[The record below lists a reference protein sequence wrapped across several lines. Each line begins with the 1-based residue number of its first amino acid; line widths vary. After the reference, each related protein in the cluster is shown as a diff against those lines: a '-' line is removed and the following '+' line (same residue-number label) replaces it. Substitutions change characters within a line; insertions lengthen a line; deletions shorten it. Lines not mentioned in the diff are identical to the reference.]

1 MRVLLASDGSDEARR
16 ATRWLRDLPMP
27 SDTKIC
33 VLVVATLTKPP
44 RDGQSLKQL
53 RQDIL
58 AAARRAGASTATI
71 LRPRW
76 SEIEVVVVL
85 GDPTVEIV
93 HIAEQTPVDMI
104 VLGARGLT
112 RRRERWFVGSTSL
125 TVARYAPCPVMVVRG
140 RTGRVRRVLVAV
152 DGSEA
157 ARAALRFV
165 RTVHRPDDVHVG
177 LLHVLPAPMA
187 SGGRR
192 RRQSAAANREPG
204 QDPRPADADAV
215 LEDAAAVLGE
225 TGRPVERLVSEGDP
239 AREIVRIAEARDVDL
254 VVLGARGLG
263 TLERLLLGSVS
274 ETVLH
279 QAARPVLIVRG
290 R

>member
-1 MRVLLASDGSDEARR
+1 
-16 ATRWLRDLPMP
+16 
-27 SDTKIC
+27 
-33 VLVVATLTKPP
+33 VLVMAKLTKPP

-53 RQDIL
+53 RQDVL

-112 RRRERWFVGSTSL
+112 RREQWLLGSTSL
-125 TVARYAPCPVMVVRG
+125 TVARYAPLPG
-140 RTGRVRRVLVAV
+140 NGSLGPNGTGETVLVAI
-152 DGSEA
+152 DGSET

-165 RTVHRPDDVHVG
+165 RIVHRPDDAHVG

-192 RRQSAAANREPG
+192 RPRSAANREPG

-215 LEDAAAVLGE
+215 LADAAAVLGD
-225 TGRPVERLVSEGDP
+225 TGRPVEQLVSEGDP
-239 AREIVRIAEARDVDL
+239 AREIVRIAEDRDVDL
-254 VVLGARGLG
+254 VVVRARGLG
-263 TLERLLLGSVS
+263 ALERFLLGSVS
-274 ETVLH
+274 EAVSEAVLH
-279 QAARPVLIVRG
+279 DAARPVLIVRE

>member
-16 ATRWLRDLPMP
+16 ATRWLRDLPLP

-33 VLVVATLTKPP
+33 VLVVATLSKPP
-44 RDGQSLKQL
+44 RDGRSLKQL
-53 RQDIL
+53 RQDVL
-58 AAARRAGASTATI
+58 EAARRVGASTATI

-76 SEIEVVVVL
+76 SEIEVVAVL

-93 HIAEQTPVDMI
+93 HIAEETPVDMI

-112 RRRERWFVGSTSL
+112 RRERWFVGSTSL

-140 RTGRVRRVLVAV
+140 RTARLRRVLVAV

-157 ARAALRFV
+157 ARAALRFL
-165 RTVHRPDDVHVG
+165 RIVHRPDDDAHVA
-177 LLHVLPAPMA
+177 LLHVRPAPMA
-187 SGGRR
+187 AGGRR
-192 RRQSAAANREPG
+192 RRRSVASREPG
-204 QDPRPADADAV
+204 EDQRPADADAV
-215 LEDAAAVLGE
+215 LADAATVLGE
-225 TGRPVERLVSEGDP
+225 IGRPVERLVSEGDP
-239 AREIVRIAEARDVDL
+239 AREIVRIAEDRDVGL
-254 VVLGARGLG
+254 VVVGARGLG

-279 QAARPVLIVRG
+279 HAGRPVLIVRE

>member
-16 ATRWLRDLPMP
+16 ATRWLRDLPLP

-44 RDGQSLKQL
+44 RDSRSLKQL
-53 RQDIL
+53 RQEIL
-58 AAARRAGASTATI
+58 AGARRAGASTATI

-93 HIAEQTPVDMI
+93 HIAEQTPVDLI

-112 RRRERWFVGSTSL
+112 RRQRWFVGSTSL

-152 DGSEA
+152 DGSET

-165 RTVHRPDDVHVG
+165 RIVHRPDDVHVG
-177 LLHVLPAPMA
+177 LLHVLPAPRP

-192 RRQSAAANREPG
+192 RGRSAASREPD
-204 QDPRPADADAV
+204 QDPRTADADAV
-215 LEDAAAVLGE
+215 LADAVAVLGE
-225 TGRPVERLVSEGDP
+225 IGRPVEQLVSEGDP
-239 AREIVRIAEARDVDL
+239 AREIVRIAEDRDVDL
-254 VVLGARGLG
+254 VVVGARDLR

-274 ETVLH
+274 EAVLH
-279 QAARPVLIVRG
+279 HAARPVLIVRE

>member
-16 ATRWLRDLPMP
+16 ATRWLRDLQLP
-27 SDTKIC
+27 SDTKRC
-33 VLVVATLTKPP
+33 VLTVATLTRPP

-53 RQDIL
+53 RQDVL
-58 AAARRAGASTATI
+58 AAAHRAGASTATI

-76 SEIEVVVVL
+76 SETEVIVVL

-104 VLGARGLT
+104 VLGTRGLT
-112 RRRERWFVGSTSL
+112 RRERWFVGSTSL

-152 DGSEA
+152 DGSET

-165 RTVHRPDDVHVG
+165 RIVHRPDDAHVG
-177 LLHVLPAPMA
+177 LLHVLPAPRA

-192 RRQSAAANREPG
+192 RRRPAANREPG
-204 QDPRPADADAV
+204 PDPRPADADAV
-215 LEDAAAVLGE
+215 LADAASVLGE
-225 TGRPVERLVSEGDP
+225 TVRPVERLVSEGDP
-239 AREIVRIAEARDVDL
+239 AREIVRIAEDRDVDL
-254 VVLGARGLG
+254 VVVGARGLR

-274 ETVLH
+274 EAVLH
-279 QAARPVLIVRG
+279 HAARPVLIVRA

>member
-1 MRVLLASDGSDEARR
+1 LLASDGSDEARR
-16 ATRWLRDLPMP
+16 AARWLRDLPMP

-33 VLVVATLTKPP
+33 VLVVATLTRPP

-53 RQDIL
+53 RQDAL
-58 AAARRAGASTATI
+58 AAAHRVGASTATI
-71 LRPRW
+71 LQSRW

-93 HIAEQTPVDMI
+93 RSAEQTPVDMI

-112 RRRERWFVGSTSL
+112 PRERWFVGSTSL

-152 DGSEA
+152 DGSEP

-165 RTVHRPDDVHVG
+165 RIVRRPDDVHVD
-177 LLHVLPAPMA
+177 LLHVRPAPMA
-187 SGGRR
+187 AGGRR
-192 RRQSAAANREPG
+192 RRRSAANPEPG
-204 QDPRPADADAV
+204 HDLRPADADAV
-215 LEDAAAVLGE
+215 LADAAAVLGE
-225 TGRPVERLVSEGDP
+225 TGRPVEQLVSEGDP
-239 AREIVRIAEARDVDL
+239 AREIVRIAEDRDVDL
-254 VVLGARGLG
+254 VVVGARGLG

-279 QAARPVLIVRG
+279 NAARPVLIVRE

>member
-1 MRVLLASDGSDEARR
+1 MRILLASDGSDEARR
-16 ATRWLRDLPMP
+16 ATRWLRDLPLP

-33 VLVVATLTKPP
+33 VLVVATLTQPP

-53 RQDIL
+53 RQDVL

-93 HIAEQTPVDMI
+93 RIAEQTPVDMI

-112 RRRERWFVGSTSL
+112 RRERWLLGSTSL

-152 DGSEA
+152 DGSET

-165 RTVHRPDDVHVG
+165 RIVHRPDVHVG

-192 RRQSAAANREPG
+192 QRRSAANREPG
-204 QDPRPADADAV
+204 QAPRPADADAV
-215 LEDAAAVLGE
+215 LADAAAVLGG
-225 TGRPVERLVSEGDP
+225 TGRPVEQLVSEGDP
-239 AREIVRIAEARDVDL
+239 AREIVRIAEDRDVDL
-254 VVLGARGLG
+254 VVVGARGLG

-274 ETVLH
+274 EAVLH
-279 QAARPVLIVRG
+279 HAGRPVLIVRE

>member
-1 MRVLLASDGSDEARR
+1 MRVLLASDGSDAARR
-16 ATRWLRDLPMP
+16 ATRWLRDLPLP

-33 VLVVATLTKPP
+33 VLVVATLTRPP

-53 RQDIL
+53 RQDAL
-58 AAARRAGASTATI
+58 AAAHRVGASTATI
-71 LRPRW
+71 LQSRW

-93 HIAEQTPVDMI
+93 RSAEQTPVDMI

-112 RRRERWFVGSTSL
+112 PRERWFVGSTSL

-152 DGSEA
+152 DGSEP

-165 RTVHRPDDVHVG
+165 RIVRRPDDVHVG
-177 LLHVLPAPMA
+177 LLHVRPAPMA
-187 SGGRR
+187 AGGRR
-192 RRQSAAANREPG
+192 RRRSAANPEPG
-204 QDPRPADADAV
+204 HDLRPADADAV
-215 LEDAAAVLGE
+215 LADAAAVLGE
-225 TGRPVERLVSEGDP
+225 TGRPVEQLVSEGDP
-239 AREIVRIAEARDVDL
+239 AREIVRIAEDRDVDL
-254 VVLGARGLG
+254 VVVGARGLG

-279 QAARPVLIVRG
+279 HAARPVLIVRE

>member
-16 ATRWLRDLPMP
+16 ATRWLRDMPLP

-33 VLVVATLTKPP
+33 VLVVATLTRPP
-44 RDGQSLKQL
+44 RNGQSLKQL
-53 RQDIL
+53 RQEVL

-71 LRPRW
+71 LQSRW
-76 SEIEVVVVL
+76 SEFEVVVVL

-112 RRRERWFVGSTSL
+112 RRERWFVGSTSL

-140 RTGRVRRVLVAV
+140 RAGRVRRVLVAV
-152 DGSEA
+152 DGSGTA
-157 ARAALRFV
+157 LAALRFV
-165 RTVHRPDDVHVG
+165 RIVHRPDDVHLG
-177 LLHVLPAPMA
+177 LLHVLPAPMP

-192 RRQSAAANREPG
+192 RRRSAVNREPG
-204 QDPRPADADAV
+204 PDPRPAEADAV
-215 LEDAAAVLGE
+215 LADAASVLGE

-239 AREIVRIAEARDVDL
+239 AREIVRIAEDRDVDL
-254 VVLGARGLG
+254 VVVGARGLG

-274 ETVLH
+274 EAVLH
-279 QAARPVLIVRG
+279 HAARPVLIVRD

>member
-16 ATRWLRDLPMP
+16 ATRWLRDLPLP

-53 RQDIL
+53 RQDVL
-58 AAARRAGASTATI
+58 AAAHRVGASTATI
-71 LRPRW
+71 LRSRW

-93 HIAEQTPVDMI
+93 HSAEQAPVDMI

-112 RRRERWFVGSTSL
+112 RRERWLLGSTSL
-125 TVARYAPCPVMVVRG
+125 TVARYAPCPVLVVRG
-140 RTGRVRRVLVAV
+140 RTGPVRRVLVGV
-152 DGSEA
+152 DGSET

-165 RTVHRPDDVHVG
+165 RIVRRPDDVHVG
-177 LLHVLPAPMA
+177 LLHVRPAPIA
-187 SGGRR
+187 AGGRR
-192 RRQSAAANREPG
+192 RRRSAADPESG
-204 QDPRPADADAV
+204 QDLRPADADAV
-215 LEDAAAVLGE
+215 LADAAAVLGE
-225 TGRPVERLVSEGDP
+225 TGGPVERLASEGDR
-239 AREIVRIAEARDVDL
+239 AREIVRIAEDRDVDL
-254 VVLGARGLG
+254 VVVGARGLG

-274 ETVLH
+274 EAVLH
-279 QAARPVLIVRG
+279 HAGRPVLIVRE

>member
-16 ATRWLRDLPMP
+16 ATRWLRDLPLP

-33 VLVVATLTKPP
+33 VLVVATLTRPP

-53 RQDIL
+53 RQDVL

-71 LRPRW
+71 LQPRW

-93 HIAEQTPVDMI
+93 HSAEHTPVDMI

-112 RRRERWFVGSTSL
+112 RRERWRLGSTSL
-125 TVARYAPCPVMVVRG
+125 TVARYAPCPVLVVRG
-140 RTGRVRRVLVAV
+140 RTGRVRRLLVGV

-165 RTVHRPDDVHVG
+165 RIVRRPDDVHVD
-177 LLHVLPAPMA
+177 LLHVRPAPMA
-187 SGGRR
+187 AGGRR
-192 RRQSAAANREPG
+192 RRRSAADPEPG

-215 LEDAAAVLGE
+215 LADGAAVLGE

-239 AREIVRIAEARDVDL
+239 AREIVRIAEDRDVDL
-254 VVLGARGLG
+254 VVVGARGLG

-274 ETVLH
+274 EAVLH
-279 QAARPVLIVRG
+279 HAGRPVLIVRE

>member
-16 ATRWLRDLPMP
+16 AARWLRDLPMP

-33 VLVVATLTKPP
+33 VLVVATLTRPP

-53 RQDIL
+53 RQDAL
-58 AAARRAGASTATI
+58 AAAHRVGASTATI
-71 LRPRW
+71 LQSRW

-93 HIAEQTPVDMI
+93 RSAEQTPVDMI

-112 RRRERWFVGSTSL
+112 PRERWFVGSTSL

-152 DGSEA
+152 DGSEP

-165 RTVHRPDDVHVG
+165 RIVRRPDDVHVG
-177 LLHVLPAPMA
+177 LLHVRPAPMA
-187 SGGRR
+187 AGGRR
-192 RRQSAAANREPG
+192 RRRSAANPEPG
-204 QDPRPADADAV
+204 HDLRPADADAV
-215 LEDAAAVLGE
+215 LADAAAVLGE
-225 TGRPVERLVSEGDP
+225 TGRPVEQLVSEGDP
-239 AREIVRIAEARDVDL
+239 AREIVRIAEDRDVDL
-254 VVLGARGLG
+254 VVVGARGLG

-279 QAARPVLIVRG
+279 HAARPVLIVRE

>member
-33 VLVVATLTKPP
+33 VLVVATLTRPP

-53 RQDIL
+53 RQDVL

-93 HIAEQTPVDMI
+93 HIAEETPVDMI
-104 VLGARGLT
+104 VLGARSLT
-112 RRRERWFVGSTSL
+112 RRERRFVGSTSL

-140 RTGRVRRVLVAV
+140 RTGRLRRVLVAV
-152 DGSEA
+152 DGSET

-165 RTVHRPDDVHVG
+165 RIVHRPDDVHVG
-177 LLHVLPAPMA
+177 LLHVLPAPIA

-192 RRQSAAANREPG
+192 RRRFAANREPG

-215 LEDAAAVLGE
+215 LADAAAVLGE
-225 TGRPVERLVSEGDP
+225 TGRPVEQLVSEGDP
-239 AREIVRIAEARDVDL
+239 AREIVRIAEDRDVDL
-254 VVLGARGLG
+254 VVVGARGLG

-274 ETVLH
+274 EAVLH
-279 QAARPVLIVRG
+279 HAARPVLIVREN
-290 R
+290 

>member
-16 ATRWLRDLPMP
+16 AARWLRDLPMP

-33 VLVVATLTKPP
+33 VLVVATLTRPP

-53 RQDIL
+53 RQDAL
-58 AAARRAGASTATI
+58 AAAHRVGASTATI
-71 LRPRW
+71 LQSRW

-85 GDPTVEIV
+85 GDPAVEIV
-93 HIAEQTPVDMI
+93 RSAEQTPVDMI

-112 RRRERWFVGSTSL
+112 PRERWFVGSTSL

-152 DGSEA
+152 DGSEP

-165 RTVHRPDDVHVG
+165 RIVRRPDDVHVG
-177 LLHVLPAPMA
+177 LLHVRPAPMA
-187 SGGRR
+187 AGGRR
-192 RRQSAAANREPG
+192 RRRSAANPEPG
-204 QDPRPADADAV
+204 HDLRPADADAV
-215 LEDAAAVLGE
+215 LADAAAVLGE
-225 TGRPVERLVSEGDP
+225 TGRPVEQLVSEGDP
-239 AREIVRIAEARDVDL
+239 AREIVRIAEDRDVDL
-254 VVLGARGLG
+254 VVVGARGLG

-279 QAARPVLIVRG
+279 HAARPVLIVRE

>member
-16 ATRWLRDLPMP
+16 ATRWLRDLPLP

-33 VLVVATLTKPP
+33 VLTVATLTRPP
-44 RDGQSLKQL
+44 RDGQSMKQL
-53 RQDIL
+53 RHDVV
-58 AAARRAGASTATI
+58 AAARRAATTAAAM

-76 SEIEVVVVL
+76 SKAEVVVVL
-85 GDPTVEIV
+85 GDPAVEIV
-93 HIAEQTPVDMI
+93 HIAEQTPIDMI

-112 RRRERWFVGSTSL
+112 RRERWFVGSTSL
-125 TVARYAPCPVMVVRG
+125 TVARYAPCPVVVVRGRG

-152 DGSEA
+152 DGSET

-165 RTVHRPDDVHVG
+165 RIVHRPEDAHVG
-177 LLHVLPAPMA
+177 LLHVLPAPTA

-192 RRQSAAANREPG
+192 RRRSAANREPG
-204 QDPRPADADAV
+204 LDPRPADADAV
-215 LEDAAAVLGE
+215 LADAAAVLGE
-225 TGRPVERLVSEGDP
+225 TGRPVEQLVSEGDP
-239 AREIVRIAEARDVDL
+239 AREIVRIAEDRDVDL
-254 VVLGARGLG
+254 VVVGARGLG

-279 QAARPVLIVRG
+279 HAARPVLIVRE

>member
-1 MRVLLASDGSDEARR
+1 MRVLLASDGADEARR
-16 ATRWLRDLPMP
+16 ATRWLRDLPLP

-33 VLVVATLTKPP
+33 VLVVATLTQPP

-53 RQDIL
+53 RQDVL

-93 HIAEQTPVDMI
+93 HSAEQTPVDMI

-112 RRRERWFVGSTSL
+112 RRERWRLGSTSL
-125 TVARYAPCPVMVVRG
+125 TVARYAPCPVLVVRG
-140 RTGRVRRVLVAV
+140 RMGRVRRVLVGV
-152 DGSEA
+152 DGSETA
-157 ARAALRFV
+157 AD
-165 RTVHRPDDVHVG
+165 P
-177 LLHVLPAPMA
+177 
-187 SGGRR
+187 
-192 RRQSAAANREPG
+192 EPG
-204 QDPRPADADAV
+204 QDLRPADADAV
-215 LEDAAAVLGE
+215 LADAAAVLGE
-225 TGRPVERLVSEGDP
+225 TGGAVERPASKGDLP
-239 AREIVRIAEARDVDL
+239 REIVRIAEDRDVDL
-254 VVLGARGLG
+254 VVVGARGLG

-274 ETVLH
+274 EAVLH
-279 QAARPVLIVRG
+279 HAGRPVLIVRE